1 VTTTPLST
9 SDAKPGRRL
18 TVDNTQVGVLVI
30 IVLFVGFMA
39 GAASFHHVKEWTLD
53 NSPTGTAEWFGW
65 ANAVISELIPTASLI
80 EIGRRRRRD
89 SSASVRYPMVLL
101 VGSVGFSLTAQL
113 AVAKPGLSGWI
124 VSALPALAFLGL
136 SKLVFTATATP
147 RPTTDPVTAHT
158 PATSP
163 ATSSDTT
170 QVEVHPAAAPRKT
183 RATNPA
189 KKATPAKKTPART
202 PAKKTTA
209 PATPKTAP
217 AEPTPEKA
225 PAPVAL
231 AEQRFPELLLANA
244 RTIAVSHHAEHG
256 EDINANQMAVRLKV
270 PTLTA
275 TDILTQLRDTPP
287 TAATTTPHN
296 GNRVGAPA

>member
-1 VTTTPLST
+1 VFT
-9 SDAKPGRRL
+9 SDIKPRKRL

-53 NSPTGTAEWFGW
+53 NSPAGTEQWFGW
-65 ANAVISELIPTASLI
+65 ANAVISELIPTASII
-80 EIGRRRRRD
+80 EIGRRRRRNPQ
-89 SSASVRYPMVLL
+89 ASVRYPMVLL

-136 SKLVFTATATP
+136 SKLVFTATAH
-147 RPTTDPVTAHT
+147 RPTHDQVTALT

-170 QVEVHPAAAPRKT
+170 QVEVRPAAAPRKT
-183 RATNPA
+183 RATSTA

-209 PATPKTAP
+209 PATLEATP
-217 AEPTPEKA
+217 AEPAPEKA

-231 AEQRFPELLLANA
+231 ADQRFPDLLLTNA
-244 RTIAVSHHAEHG
+244 RTIAVSHRAEHG
-256 EDINANQMAVRLKV
+256 EDISANQMAVRLKV
-270 PTLTA
+270 PTLIA
-275 TDILTQLRDTPP
+275 TDILTQLRDNPP
-287 TAATTTPHN
+287 TAANTKPHN
-296 GNRVGAPA
+296 GRTVGASA